1 MPVSKIPWTRQ
12 PQTLPQ
18 ANTPH
23 PYTIGL
29 TNLIVV
35 YGGRPVQLVGTGMTT
50 SGTLTS
56 KVGPNGVNITNN
68 GEKVSSGTANNY
80 ISLPAISSEL
90 TVLMYG
96 TRYSSVPAGNVAELV
111 CSRATGDASGF
122 ELAYGNG
129 YGDANAV
136 YFNFFGASSGID
148 CFADGVALTG
158 NNPTNKV
165 VINGVPICFVGSASS
180 HTIGPSGVTILAK
193 ALGTANFA
201 YDTGFSVF
209 ATWSRKLRREE
220 SLELSRNPLLL
231 LAPQERRVFASGA
244 SGATILDLTAAA
256 LNFTPQS
263 TQNVLTASLTAGA
276 SSFTPQDTQNA
287 LAAPLSAGALSFT
300 PQGTQN
306 TSVTTLSVGALNF
319 TPQDITAQNGTA
331 PVIVSL
337 DAGTFSFTP
346 QGIQSLNTLNLANAT
361 FSNTALDLQILL
373 TANLTAYALNATPQ
387 PPQMTTINNLTSSTF
402 NFTPYPIGA
411 TGAVTADAGAS
422 KMLMGVGY

>member
-1 MPVSKIPWTRQ
+1 MPSRKIPWTSQ
-12 PQTLPQ
+12 PQSPVAIDKKWLDLGLSYVLVNGVEMVTGKRSGLKQ
-18 ANTPH
+18 VGVTKYGRSEIGISWYKSTADVVD
-23 PYTIGL
+23 YTIIAHHKYTSNNADWSSLQWGFYVSGVDNVSVGIGL
-29 TNLIVV
+29 
-35 YGGRPVQLVGTGMTT
+35 
-50 SGTLTS
+50 SGAADQIYA
-56 KVGPNGVNITNN
+56 VNRKN
-68 GEKVSSGTANNY
+68 
-80 ISLPAISSEL
+80 
-90 TVLMYG
+90 
-96 TRYSSVPAGNVAELV
+96 SSVAVTLESITFPYEAVWAQFGSHGSTSTIYKNGLPFTTVAHDGAAFATDTRR
-111 CSRATGDASGF
+111 SFDKATSTATGKEYA
-122 ELAYGNG
+122 
-129 YGDANAV
+129 
-136 YFNFFGASSGID
+136 
-148 CFADGVALTG
+148 
-158 NNPTNKV
+158 
-165 VINGVPICFVGSASS
+165 
-180 HTIGPSGVTILAK
+180 
-193 ALGTANFA
+193 FA
-201 YDTGFSVF
+201 YKFDRILSPTLI
-209 ATWSRKLRREE
+209 K
-220 SLELSRNPLLL
+220 ELSIDPWQIFAPKERNTFVSV
-231 LAPQERRVFASGA
+231 AG
-244 SGATILDLTAAA
+244 GATIIDLTAAA